1 MNKRANALGDPAEQN
16 PHFSLTFEVKRNQQS
31 HLEAI
36 KQQLNNAK
44 SALGVDR
51 KTATMQNAD
60 LKESLLSNF
69 EMIAHQLLKAA
80 L

>member
-31 HLEAI
+31 HLEVI

-51 KTATMQNAD
+51 KTATM
-60 LKESLLSNF
+60 
-69 EMIAHQLLKAA
+69 
-80 L
+80 